1 MKIIKILLFI
11 SLIVFWCEGL
21 AKAAA
26 IAGCVALCAVNV
38 VTTPEAMELCEKCM
52 QGANSLS
59 CFSDGSTFILQNNST
74 LNASEIKKGD
84 SLLTLNNEYLE
95 KYSKVIFH
103 KKIVG
108 KFNFVTIYLENGK
121 SIKVTNEH
129 GIVFIENNKQFIK
142 TADKIKKGDILMTNL
157 GNSKVEK
164 IERSME
170 NVKYVIETED
180 GTVFSNEIF
189 VSTICNEE
197 ISEKK
202 NFKELIQKWSK
213 NHQFLFK
220 NLIK

>member
-11 SLIVFWCEGL
+11 SLIVFSCEGL

-38 VTTPEAMELCEKCM
+38 VTTPEAMDLCEKCM

-84 SLLTLNNEYLE
+84 SLLTFNNENLE

-108 KFNFVTIYLENGK
+108 NFKFVTIYLENGK

-142 TADKIKKGDILMTNL
+142 TA
-157 GNSKVEK
+157 EK
-164 IERSME
+164 INEG
-170 NVKYVIETED
+170 D
-180 GTVFSNEIF
+180 TVNEIKTNQNNE
-189 VSTICNEE
+189 SNTIEVVN
-197 ISEKK
+197 INNKK
-202 NFKELIQKWSK
+202 T
-213 NHQFLFK
+213 
-220 NLIK
+220 

>member
-11 SLIVFWCEGL
+11 SLIVFSCEGL

-84 SLLTLNNEYLE
+84 SLLTFNNENLE

-142 TADKIKKGDILMTNL
+142 TAEKINEGDILMTNL

-164 IERSME
+164 IERSIG

-202 NFKELIQKWSK
+202 ELKELIQKWSK

>member
-1 MKIIKILLFI
+1 MEIIKFLLFI
-11 SLIVFWCEGL
+11 SLIVFSCEGF

-26 IAGCVALCAVNV
+26 IAGCVAVCAVNV
-38 VTTPEAMELCEKCM
+38 VTTPEAMDLCEKCM

-59 CFSDGSTFILQNNST
+59 CFSDGSTFKLQNNST
-74 LNASEIKKGD
+74 LNASKIKIGD
-84 SLLTLNNEYLE
+84 SLLTLNNEIL

-108 KFNFVTIYLENGK
+108 NFNFVTIYLENGK
-121 SIKVTNEH
+121 SIKVTKEH
-129 GIVFIENNKQFIK
+129 GIVFIENNKQFVK
-142 TADKIKKGDILMTNL
+142 TADKINEGDILMTNL

-164 IERSME
+164 IEHSIE

-197 ISEKK
+197 ISGKK
-202 NFKELIQKWSK
+202 DFKELIQKWRK
-213 NHQFLFK
+213 NHQEFFK

>member
-1 MKIIKILLFI
+1 MKIIKFLLFI
-11 SLIVFWCEGL
+11 SLIVFSCEGF

-26 IAGCVALCAVNV
+26 IAGCVAVCAVNV
-38 VTTPEAMELCEKCM
+38 VTTPEAMDLCTKCM
-52 QGANSLS
+52 EGANSLS
-59 CFSDGSTFILQNNST
+59 CFSDGSTFKLQNNST
-74 LNASEIKKGD
+74 LKSSEIKKGD
-84 SLLTLNNEYLE
+84 SLLTLNNENLE

-108 KFNFVTIYLENGK
+108 NFNFVTIYLENGK

-142 TADKIKKGDILMTNL
+142 TADKINEGDLLMTNL

-164 IERSME
+164 IERSIG

-202 NFKELIQKWSK
+202 ELKELIQKWSK